1 MPYGIPFFDSYTINN
16 CVQEKNKKEK
26 QMKVRSIV
34 LAVSLGVASLA
45 WADVTDQQS
54 NVNQQQ
60 LSKRPYAKAPVQKDA
75 TYEGDAAYEETN
87 VKAEKNYKALQ
98 LHMLGKRPYAEKGND

>member
-1 MPYGIPFFDSYTINN
+1 
-16 CVQEKNKKEK
+16 
-26 QMKVRSIV
+26 MKVRSII
-34 LAVSLGVASLA
+34 LAISLSVVSLA

-60 LSKRPYAKAPVQKDA
+60 LSKRPYANAPVQKDA

-87 VKAEKNYKALQ
+87 VKAEKNYKTLQ
-98 LHMLGKRPYAEKGND
+98 LHMLGKRPYAEKSTD

>member
-1 MPYGIPFFDSYTINN
+1 MYKRKI
-16 CVQEKNKKEK
+16 KRRNK
-26 QMKVRSIV
+26 MKVRNIV
-34 LAVSLGVASLA
+34 LAISLSVMSLA
-45 WADVTDQQS
+45 WAEVTEQQS

-98 LHMLGKRPYAEKGND
+98 LHMLGKRPYAEKSAD

>member
-1 MPYGIPFFDSYTINN
+1 VYRIKI
-16 CVQEKNKKEK
+16 KKEK
-26 QMKVRSIV
+26 QMKVRNIV
-34 LAVSLGVASLA
+34 LAVSLSVMNLA
-45 WADVTDQQS
+45 WADVTDQQP

-98 LHMLGKRPYAEKGND
+98 LHMLGKRPYAEKSID

>member
-1 MPYGIPFFDSYTINN
+1 MKTIN
-16 CVQEKNKKEK
+16 
-26 QMKVRSIV
+26 IV
-34 LAVSLGVASLA
+34 LAISLSAVSLA
-45 WADVTDQQS
+45 WADVTEQQS
-54 NVNQQQ
+54 NISQQQ